1 MKRMPAIKFSR
12 ESSQGVLLV
21 DGINLSSVVSEMTLN
36 VKGGGESTLTLDIAA
51 HGPNDVV
58 LNEAGVSIRGV
69 LMPASVE
76 LALYEHLKRKHGQI
90 EVAVLSDESAQLAVR
105 GE

>member
-1 MKRMPAIKFSR
+1 MKLMPTIKFSR

-36 VKGGGESTLTLDIAA
+36 VKGGGESTLTLGIAA
-51 HGPNDVV
+51 YGSNEVV
-58 LNEAGVSIRGV
+58 LGDAGVSIKGV

-76 LALYEHLKRKHGQI
+76 LALYEYLKRKHDQVEI
-90 EVAVLSDESAQLAVR
+90 TALSDECVQLAVR